1 MIDPV
6 MHRRAKWRNTLNSA
20 LILGGMTALLA
31 VCAWALFG
39 PSGIIWAIGLGLFLS
54 LMTPRLSPAMV
65 LQLYNARP
73 IQPSQAPE
81 LFRQLDVLSTRA
93 ELPTLPKLY
102 YVASS
107 NMNAFAVG
115 SPEDSAITFTDGI
128 LRGLSLRQLTGVLA
142 HEISHIANEDLK
154 VMGLAD
160 MVGRLTSSMQTVG
173 FLMIFFGLWQ
183 GGNILLAAIVLMLAP
198 TVGTYLQL
206 ALSRSREY
214 DADLGAA
221 RLTGDPEALASA
233 LRTLERKQGSL
244 WENIFIPGG
253 RNPDPSVLRTHPSTE
268 DRIERLLALKGQ
280 KPADRPEDEGKI
292 VLPSSFHRV
301 MRPPR
306 YHMSGFWY

>member
-1 MIDPV
+1 

-31 VCAWALFG
+31 LCAWALFG
-39 PSGIIWAIGLGLFLS
+39 PTGIIWAVGLGLFLS
-54 LMTPRLSPAMV
+54 AMTPRLSPSMV
-65 LQLYNARP
+65 LRFYKARP
-73 IQPSQAPE
+73 IHRSQAPE
-81 LFRQLDVLSTRA
+81 LFQNLRVLAKRA
-93 ELPTLPKLY
+93 ELPAVPKLY
-102 YVASS
+102 YIPSS

-115 SPEDSAITFTDGI
+115 RPQDSAITFTDGI
-128 LRGLSLRQLTGVLA
+128 LRGLTLRQLTAVLA

-160 MVGRLTSSMQTVG
+160 MVGRLTSTMQTVG
-173 FLMIFFGLWQ
+173 FLTIFFGLWH
-183 GGNILLAAIVLMLAP
+183 GGNILLAAFVLMLAP

-221 RLTGDPEALASA
+221 RLTGDPEGLASA
-233 LRTLERKQGSL
+233 LRTLERKHGSL

-253 RNPDPSVLRTHPSTE
+253 RNPDPSVLRTHPKTE

-280 KPADRPEDEGKI
+280 KPTDRPREDRKI

-301 MRPPR
+301 MQPPH
-306 YHMSGFWY
+306 YHMSGFWF